1 MKANPYSGM
10 VFSSF
15 GVKSVVRTE
24 NYNQGTFEHNNRK
37 SVGRLT
43 DDNNE
48 RKRLETEVYGDWD
61 YDSDYIIAV

>member
-1 MKANPYSGM
+1 MKANPYSDM

-24 NYNQGTFEHNNRK
+24 NYNQGTFEHNSRK

-48 RKRLETEVYGDWD
+48 RKRFETEVYGHWD